1 MSHHITIDRAYHA
14 KAEHIGENQ
23 MQFIALSLRIAA
35 DIYAANARLLE
46 SKEGQYRLVAQ
57 FRRQAIEAMEIAWR
71 FENAESG
78 LLVTDTAGE

>member
-1 MSHHITIDRAYHA
+1 MSHHITIDRTYRA

-35 DIYAANARLLE
+35 EKYAANARLLE
-46 SKEGQYRLVAQ
+46 SEGVQDRLAAQ
-57 FRRQAIEAMEIAWR
+57 FRRQAIEAMEIALR